1 MCPDG
6 ILKQK
11 SMISVSHTDVIKVT
25 QLQEEYVA
33 ELQCDMTNA
42 MEELVLCQEAMEGMS
57 TRPWQIMLKFLPI
70 FLFLYSPIFHL
81 FFFLFY
87 LFCLSINP
95 FFSNIVVATQMKK
108 LEWYAHHN
116 YKCNKK

>member
-42 MEELVLCQEAMEGMS
+42 MEELVLCQKAMEGMS
-57 TRPWQIMLKFLPI
+57 TQLNLEQDEMLNTGATYEHVGTRHAKEKKNG
-70 FLFLYSPIFHL
+70 SVQK
-81 FFFLFY
+81 
-87 LFCLSINP
+87 
-95 FFSNIVVATQMKK
+95 SN
-108 LEWYAHHN
+108 
-116 YKCNKK
+116 